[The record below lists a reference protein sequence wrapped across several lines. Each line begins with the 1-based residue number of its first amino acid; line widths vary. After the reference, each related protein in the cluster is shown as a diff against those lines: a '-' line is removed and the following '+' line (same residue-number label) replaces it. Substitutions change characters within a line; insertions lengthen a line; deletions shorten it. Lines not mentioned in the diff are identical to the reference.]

1 MTPAKFV
8 FYLTCLF
15 LGKMVQKTHL
25 QPQASVYQEKDFIL
39 ADVGENVSL
48 HCFYEGDDSAWI
60 LWYKQTLGQKPRL
73 ISTFYVYD
81 TKITFHDEFLN
92 NPRFTLDTENGRN
105 NLNISDLK
113 INDSAT
119 YYCACSYRFVL
130 TFAEGTIVKVRETGL
145 KNPALVHQSPSE
157 TIQPGG
163 SVTLNCTVHTG
174 TCDEEH
180 SVYWFKET
188 EASRPGLIYTYGG
201 KNDYCRTKTNP
212 QADAC
217 VYNLPMKDLN
227 MSHAGTYYCAVDSC
241 GHIVFG
247 NGTRLDL
254 SREADF
260 LVLVYYLSGA
270 LAFSTILVL
279 LLVFSVCK
287 TMKRNNCICPEP
299 RARLPTPST
308 TNSEACQDADS
319 LHYAALSAKKLNKSR
334 RQKDSSKS
342 ECVYSS
348 IKQ

>member
-1 MTPAKFV
+1 MARLTLAS
-8 FYLTCLF
+8 YLTCLIV
-15 LGKMVQKTHL
+15 GNIVQKTHL
-25 QPQASVYQEKDFIL
+25 QPQASVYQDKDFIL
-39 ADVGENVSL
+39 VDVGENVSL
-48 HCFYEGDDSAWI
+48 QCFYEGDDYALI

-81 TKITFHDEFLN
+81 TKITFYDEFLN
-92 NPRFTLDTENGRN
+92 NPRFTLDTENRRN

-130 TFAEGTIVKVRETGL
+130 TFAEGTIVKVREAGL
-145 KNPALVHQSPSE
+145 KNTALVHQSPSE

-163 SVTLNCTVHTG
+163 SVTLNCMVHAG

-201 KNDYCRTKTNP
+201 KNDHCGTKTNP

-247 NGTRLDL
+247 NGTKLDFENNMDSFVL
-254 SREADF
+254 KGAVAFMTVLTIS
-260 LVLVYYLSGA
+260 LV
-270 LAFSTILVL
+270 STLCVIIKI
-279 LLVFSVCK
+279 SC
-287 TMKRNNCICPEP
+287 CCPECH
-299 RARLPTPST
+299 PSFS
-308 TNSEACQDADS
+308 NFSIKDKEES
-319 LHYAALSAKKLNKSR
+319 KS
-334 RQKDSSKS
+334 KTGDFWS
-342 ECVYSS
+342 ECVYFSF
-348 IKQ
+348 KQ

>member
-1 MTPAKFV
+1 MACLTLAS
-8 FYLTCLF
+8 YLTCLI
-15 LGKMVQKTHL
+15 LGNIVQKTHL
-25 QPQASVYQEKDFIL
+25 LPQASVYQDKDFIL

-81 TKITFHDEFLN
+81 EKITFHDEFQN
-92 NPRFTLDTENGRN
+92 NPRFKLDTENRRN
-105 NLNISDLK
+105 NLKISDLNF
-113 INDSAT
+113 NDSAT

-130 TFAEGTIVKVRETGL
+130 TFAEGITVKVREAGL

-174 TCDEEH
+174 TCYEEH

-201 KNDYCRTKTNP
+201 KNDYCGRKANP

-227 MSHAGTYYCAVDSC
+227 LSHAGTYYCAVDSC

-247 NGTRLDL
+247 NGTKLDFENNMDSFVL
-254 SREADF
+254 KGAVAFMSILTISLVSTLCVIIKINSCHCSECHASFSDF
-260 LVLVYYLSGA
+260 S
-270 LAFSTILVL
+270 IKHKKENKN
-279 LLVFSVCK
+279 K
-287 TMKRNNCICPEP
+287 TG
-299 RARLPTPST
+299 
-308 TNSEACQDADS
+308 DFW
-319 LHYAALSAKKLNKSR
+319 
-334 RQKDSSKS
+334 S
-342 ECVYSS
+342 ECVYFSF
-348 IKQ
+348 KQ